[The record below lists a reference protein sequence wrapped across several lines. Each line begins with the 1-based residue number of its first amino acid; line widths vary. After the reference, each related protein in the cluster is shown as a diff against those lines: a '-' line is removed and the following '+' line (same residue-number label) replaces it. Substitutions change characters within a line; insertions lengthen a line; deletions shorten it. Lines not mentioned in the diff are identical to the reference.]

1 MGLCREGTF
10 FLIVNHFGEESDYI
24 LSQLQANPES
34 LFLYLK
40 TLIEVHS
47 TGTLNFSSLRK
58 LDASDFP
65 SGRNKKHMSSEVYLE
80 ALSDLPKLLQNYP
93 IHITDEMTE
102 LYIEV
107 SIVLNW
113 VYVEACFGIT
123 PSHDLLPPYV
133 FLIE

>member
-1 MGLCREGTF
+1 M
-10 FLIVNHFGEESDYI
+10 
-24 LSQLQANPES
+24 SQLQSNPES

-58 LDASDFP
+58 DNASDFP
-65 SGRNKKHMSSEVYLE
+65 SGRKKQHMSSEVYLE
-80 ALSDLPKLLQNYP
+80 TLSDLPKLLQNYP

-107 SIVLNW
+107 SIVLKW
-113 VYVEACFGIT
+113 VVSVEACLGVIFSCIA
-123 PSHDLLPPYV
+123 
-133 FLIE
+133 

>member
-1 MGLCREGTF
+1 LGFCREGTF

-24 LSQLQANPES
+24 LSQLQSNPES

-47 TGTLNFSSLRK
+47 TGTLNFFSLRK
-58 LDASDFP
+58 DNASNFS

-113 VYVEACFGIT
+113 VRLCRKLVYG
-123 PSHDLLPPYV
+123 
-133 FLIE
+133 

>member
-1 MGLCREGTF
+1 MQATRYLTYYFRGESHGAGISLLTLVFCREGTF
-10 FLIVNHFGEESDYI
+10 FLIVNHLGEEKDYI
-24 LSQLQANPES
+24 LSQLRSNPES

-58 LDASDFP
+58 DNASDFRG
-65 SGRNKKHMSSEVYLE
+65 SKKLMSSEVYLE
-80 ALSDLPKLLQNYP
+80 SLSDLPKLLQNYP

-107 SIVLNW
+107 SIVLN
-113 VYVEACFGIT
+113 
-123 PSHDLLPPYV
+123 
-133 FLIE
+133 